1 MADPV
6 TLGVMA
12 VGSSVMGQVAGAR
25 SANAQEAQRNQAA
38 LDQFNQQQYNAEA
51 QVIQSNMRGRLRAAA
66 VARQNRAIE
75 RNSLR
80 ELFTNA
86 ESLQIEQTNRRAD
99 LVRKSNEHV
108 NMMETRASQSNIQHD
123 SASFQRLQDL
133 QIKELAK
140 SMGDTDRQNMIQR
153 ENLKEARNKAL
164 AARGDE
170 TFVAQRFYRGTQGA
184 FYDNSSARNAGAL
197 IGAFGSAAG
206 VAHGMDLHTGKG
218 GLL

>member
-12 VGSSVMGQVAGAR
+12 IGGQVMGSIAGAR
-25 SANAQEAQRNQAA
+25 AANAQERQRNQAA
-38 LDQFNQQQYNAEA
+38 LDQFNLQQYNAEA
-51 QVIQSNMRGRLRAAA
+51 QVIQSNMRGRLKAAA

-80 ELFTNA
+80 ELFTNSA
-86 ESLQIEQTNRRAD
+86 SLQIEQTNRRAD
-99 LVRKSNEHV
+99 LVRKSNEHTS
-108 NMMETRASQSNIQHD
+108 MMETRASQSNIQHD

-133 QIKELAK
+133 QTKELAK
-140 SMGDTDRQNMIQR
+140 SMGDTDRQNMLQR
-153 ENLKEARNKAL
+153 ENLKEARKKAL

-184 FYDNSSARNAGAL
+184 FYDNSSARNASAL
-197 IGAFGSAAG
+197 ITGISSAAG
-206 VAHGMDLHTGKG
+206 TAHGMMT
-218 GLL
+218 